1 MLGIILFYL
10 PSLLCG
16 IHVVRTGREMY
27 WLWLFVIG
35 PLIAPAFYVLAVL
48 VPQWMGGRTA
58 RGVGKVARP
67 ALDPRT
73 RLSQCRARTR

>member
-35 PLIAPAFYVLAVL
+35 PLIAPAFYVLANAFDAL
-48 VPQWMGGRTA
+48 PDGLTATWHSAIPDAGGL
-58 RGVGKVARP
+58 GSG
-67 ALDPRT
+67 
-73 RLSQCRARTR
+73 